1 MNADDIIKKIRACM
15 PEKEA
20 AKLPEEVAMI
30 SLSPAKIR
38 ELNRVY
44 REEDAP
50 TNVLSFRYDGKYGEI
65 LVCPAVIRREAKAGG
80 NSFQHQMTL
89 MVVHG
94 MLHLAGLHHE
104 ESATVAKLVKE
115 IEAKIMDKLFA
126 K

>member
-1 MNADDIIKKIRACM
+1 M

-20 AKLPEEVAMI
+20 AKLPEEVVVI

-38 ELNRVY
+38 ELNCVY
-44 REEDAP
+44 REKDAP

-65 LVCPAVIRREAKAGG
+65 LVCPAVIRQEAKAGG
-80 NSFQHQMTL
+80 NSFQHQMTW

-104 ESATVAKLVKE
+104 TSERAALRVEKLEQQIIK
-115 IEAKIMDKLFA
+115 KMFG
-126 K
+126 